1 MLELNISWSCES
13 SGIPHILFRH
23 GPVTVTTMS
32 PGNAP
37 LLGQHGGLLIQ
48 EDATL
53 TATIGADLHEVHEE
67 WKSTDSVWSRL
78 LWEIKACTG
87 LGQTLCSKVSV
98 LQCAHS

>member
-1 MLELNISWSCES
+1 MLGVFLLSPLQKTVVIVTLMLELNISWSCES

-53 TATIGADLHEVHEE
+53 TGNAWD
-67 WKSTDSVWSRL
+67 
-78 LWEIKACTG
+78 
-87 LGQTLCSKVSV
+87 
-98 LQCAHS
+98 